1 MEEEKSIL
9 LLLNEKNLKKMYRNK
24 VQMMKNK
31 FKREPSYKEFRFGHC
46 QENEI
51 YENFFNH
58 I

>member
-1 MEEEKSIL
+1 MEEKSIL
-9 LLLNEKNLKKMYRNK
+9 LLLNEKNLKKKYRNK